1 MYLLPD
7 KGKKTKKK
15 STPRKGT
22 VNPYWEQEFRWKLPE
37 PKKSGQKTLELTL
50 WNKTG
55 VSSDFMGRT
64 SMKLDQVL
72 PPATAKEGWF
82 ELYEGD
88 RGKHEFRIMDMMG
101 EASSHYV
108 ALFDYNPRCKQELLL
123 RQDDLVNLLEAD
135 RDWSLVENAITEAQ
149 GYVPSSFI
157 AIAQSLESEA
167 WFFGKITRGKAEK
180 LLLNPMRKHGAF
192 LIRESESEPG
202 AYSLSMRDG
211 DSVRHFRVQTL
222 PDGAYRLQGSPSPPF
237 SCLPELVSFHKQK
250 KAGLTTTLKD
260 PCPKEHKPTANE
272 AWAARDKWEV
282 ARDEIEL
289 KSELGS
295 GQYGEVYRG
304 IWTHSKDD
312 GMASVEVAVKTM
324 NTETATSE
332 DFMEE
337 VKVMKTLKHPNLC
350 QLYAVCT
357 IGSPL
362 FIITELM
369 PKGALIDYIQS
380 EDGLKL
386 RLPSLVDMAADVA
399 NGMSHL
405 EEMSFIHR
413 DLAARN
419 ILVGEENIC
428 KVADFG
434 FARLVEGAKPGEMA
448 VFTAEQMTKFP
459 VRWTAPEAMAFNK
472 YSIKSDVW
480 SFGILLAEIVTY
492 GKKPYQGLT
501 NREVVQKLDD
511 GFRHPKPAGCP
522 DGLYELMMDCWKVEA
537 ADRPTFESLTF
548 RLEDF
553 FHSAEAN
560 YTDPTKFV
568 DESENP
574 SELPAE
580 EAAHASMDAGDAAGG
595 GDSDDG
601 GDDAGGGGGGAAA
614 E

>member
-1 MYLLPD
+1 MEAAR
-7 KGKKTKKK
+7 
-15 STPRKGT
+15 S
-22 VNPYWEQEFRWKLPE
+22 
-37 PKKSGQKTLELTL
+37 KKSGQKTLEITL
-50 WNKTG
+50 WNNAG
-55 VSSDFMGRT
+55 VKSDFMGRT
-64 SMKLDQVL
+64 SMKLDQML

-88 RGKHEFRIMDMMG
+88 RGKHEYRIMELIG
-101 EASSHYV
+101 EPSAHYV

-123 RQDDLVNLLEAD
+123 RQDDLVNLISGD
-135 RDWSLVENAITEAQ
+135 RDWSLVENAISSSQ

-157 AIAQSLESEA
+157 AIAQSLESEP
-167 WFFGKITRGKAEK
+167 WFFGKVTRGKAEK
-180 LLLNPMRKHGAF
+180 LLLNPMRKHGCF
-192 LIRESESEPG
+192 LIRESESQAG
-202 AYSLSMRDG
+202 SYSLSMRDG

-237 SCLPELVSFHKQK
+237 SCLPELVLFHKKK
-250 KAGLTTTLKD
+250 KAGLTTTLKEA
-260 PCPKEHKPTANE
+260 CPQEHKPVANDV
-272 AWAARDKWEV
+272 AWEMRDKWEI
-282 ARDEIEL
+282 ARSEIDL
-289 KSELGS
+289 KTELGH

-304 IWTHSKDD
+304 IWTHSKDE

-324 NTETATSE
+324 NLETATSE
-332 DFMEE
+332 DFLEE
-337 VKVMKTLKHPNLC
+337 VQTMKLLKHPNLV

-369 PKGALIDYIQS
+369 SSGALIDHLQS
-380 EDGLKL
+380 PEGQKL
-386 RLPSLVDMAADVA
+386 RLPTLVDMAADVA

-405 EEMSFIHR
+405 EEKNYIHR

-434 FARLVEGAKPGEMA
+434 FARLVEGGNG

-480 SFGILLAEIVTY
+480 SFGILLTEIVTY
-492 GKKPYQGLT
+492 GKKPYHGLT
-501 NREVVQKLDD
+501 NREVVQKLDE
-511 GFRHPKPAGCP
+511 GYRHPKPAGCP
-522 DGLYELMMDCWKVEA
+522 DGLYELMNDCWKTEPV
-537 ADRPTFESLTF
+537 DRPTFESLTF

-574 SELPAE
+574 SELP
-580 EAAHASMDAGDAAGG
+580 DADPEPESKKMETPADNADSGDE
-595 GDSDDG
+595 DG
-601 GDDAGGGGGGAAA
+601 GDGSAEGGGAAA